1 MSDVP
6 AFMAKLR
13 GVDGIAARALEFVI
27 LTVARVGE
35 VRGAVWAEINLAD
48 NLWTVPP
55 GRMKAG
61 KEHRVPLSDRAMTI
75 IREMEKL
82 RASEFVFPGFRD
94 NRPLGDVTV
103 RAVLHKLGVTDAV
116 IHGFR
121 STFAD
126 WAGDETSA
134 AHETIEAALAHTIKN
149 KTEAA
154 YRRKDALEKRRAL
167 MQSWANYCDPAP
179 DKIVPLRQ
187 HGR

>member
-1 MSDVP
+1 MD
-6 AFMAKLR
+6 
-13 GVDGIAARALEFVI
+13 GVAARALEFTI
-27 LTVARVGE
+27 LTVASVGE
-35 VRGAVWAEINLAD
+35 ARGAMWSEINLAD
-48 NLWTVPP
+48 KLWTVPP

-167 MQSWANYCDPAP
+167 MQAWANYCEPKVDNVVA
-179 DKIVPLRQ
+179 LRAKGQ
-187 HGR
+187 